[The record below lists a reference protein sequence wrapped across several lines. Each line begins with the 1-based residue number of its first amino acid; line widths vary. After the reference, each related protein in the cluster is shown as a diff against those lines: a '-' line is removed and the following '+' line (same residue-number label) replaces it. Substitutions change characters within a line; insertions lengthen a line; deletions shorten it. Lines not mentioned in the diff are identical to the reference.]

1 MKSTGIIRRIDNLG
15 RIVIP
20 KEIRK
25 NLRIKNGENL
35 EIFINQEDIILKK
48 YYQIDKLKYLS
59 DELTKSI
66 YKILKKDVMITNNEA
81 ILSIND
87 KEVVTFMELSSTY
100 LKLLERHKEVI
111 IEEKTKL
118 EITKG
123 KFLEKCFIF
132 EPIINNGDVLGSII
146 MVSNEKFSIEEIIA
160 IKIAAKFLESY
171 VEA

>member
-87 KEVVTFMELSSTY
+87 KEVVTFM
-100 LKLLERHKEVI
+100 
-111 IEEKTKL
+111 
-118 EITKG
+118 
-123 KFLEKCFIF
+123 
-132 EPIINNGDVLGSII
+132 
-146 MVSNEKFSIEEIIA
+146 
-160 IKIAAKFLESY
+160 
-171 VEA
+171 